1 MTSTSLTTHRP
12 TQSGSRRATAPP
24 RVRREAGGVVH
35 PGVDGRA
42 AVRSVAGG
50 LLGLV
55 LAVLL
60 AAAVAVAVAAA
71 AGTTPH
77 VELSD
82 SMAPTLRAGDVVW
95 LDRIAAAEAARG
107 DVVAFHDPEREAVVL
122 HRVERVRATTG
133 GRLSFTTRG
142 DANNASETWA
152 IPLDGRIGRY
162 VGVKVPHAG
171 RAVRALQGPPL
182 AIVAGLGGLA
192 LAGLALRRI
201 WS

>member
-1 MTSTSLTTHRP
+1 MTSTSLITAAPRP
-12 TQSGSRRATAPP
+12 EPSGKWA
-24 RVRREAGGVVH
+24 GVVH
-35 PGVDGRA
+35 PGVEAAARRARSFAGR
-42 AVRSVAGG
+42 VVS
-50 LLGLV
+50 LV
-55 LAVLL
+55 LALLL
-60 AAAVAVAVAAA
+60 AAALAVAGAAA
-71 AGTTPH
+71 AWVAPH

-82 SMAPTLRAGDVVW
+82 SMAPVLRAGDVVW
-95 LDRIAAAEAARG
+95 LDRIAAAEARRG

-122 HRVERVRATTG
+122 HRVERVRATTA

-152 IPLDGRIGRY
+152 IPLDGTVGRY
-162 VGVKVPHAG
+162 VGVKVPIAG

-182 AIVAGLGGLA
+182 AILAGVGGLA